1 MRFEFKSVASVKEL
15 EEKYMSGA
23 PAVRDLEAK
32 YGPGVRNGKKGKG
45 SSYRSKAL
53 HGGSQR
59 KDNAFAKRKL
69 VYEAI
74 EAEGEA
80 GVKRLQGMIAKN
92 FGEQE
97 SPSVSH
103 MEWLYKQLAS
113 ERAGFEKKS
122 KAAAE
127 GAKKRKRVE
136 AGKEKE

>member
-1 MRFEFKSVASVKEL
+1 M
-15 EEKYMSGA
+15 EEYIRGA

-53 HGGSQR
+53 HGRSQR

-69 VYEAI
+69 VYAAI
-74 EAEGEA
+74 DAEGEA
-80 GVKRLQGMIAKN
+80 GVERLQGMIAAQ

-113 ERAGFEKKS
+113 ERGGFEKRS
-122 KAAAE
+122 KVAAE

-136 AGKEKE
+136 AGREKE